1 MTRLTNKTILDLP
14 TFMNSANRN
23 FIGADV
29 FLNRLAANLEA
40 TNALDGSYPPYNV
53 IKEDDDNFVI
63 ELAVAGFTQD
73 DIKITSHEGILTVT
87 GIQEKL
93 ESETKVEYLHN
104 GISARKFSRT
114 FNLADHVEVKEASV
128 TNGILR
134 IRLERDV
141 PEALKPRTIPVHF
154 N

>member
-14 TFMNSANRN
+14 TFMNSATRN

-29 FLNRLAANLEA
+29 
-40 TNALDGSYPPYNV
+40 
-53 IKEDDDNFVI
+53 FVI

-73 DIKITSHEGILTVT
+73 DIKITSHEGILTVD
-87 GIQEKL
+87 GFQEKL
-93 ESETKVEYLHN
+93 ATETGVEYLHK

-134 IRLERDV
+134 IRLERDE
-141 PEALKPRTIPVHF
+141 PEGLKARIIPVHF
-154 N
+154 K